1 MSWNAF
7 GARGGIGAVVVA
19 VLLAVSSCL
28 AVAGCKDKP
37 ATTGGSGSADKPATK
52 TGDFVIGAYLSMTG
66 SMADF
71 GISTERGALIAIDE
85 INAAGGV
92 KGRKL
97 ALKTLDDQGKAD
109 EAGNAVTRLIDV
121 DKADAILGEVA
132 SSLSLVGGRIAQ
144 RRGIPMVSPS
154 STNSQVTAI
163 GDYVFRACFLDPFQ
177 GWVMAKFAREKL
189 NASKAA
195 VLKDVR
201 NDYSIGLADAFVKS
215 FKISGGKI
223 LIEQSYGQ
231 GDTDFSA
238 QLTAIK
244 AQNPDVL
251 FLPGYYAEVGNIA
264 KQARRLGLK
273 MPLLGGDGWE
283 SPQLF
288 EIGGADIVGSYFS
301 THFAADAPGQR
312 AQSFIAAYKKK
323 HGEEPTG
330 MAALGY
336 DGVLMIADA
345 AKRATDSSPKALRD
359 ALAKTQN
366 IDAATGKI
374 TLDAKR
380 NPVKPAVV
388 VKVVEKKAIFD
399 SLVEPP
405 S

>member
-7 GARGGIGAVVVA
+7 GARGALGAI
-19 VLLAVSSCL
+19 VLAGGLAAL
-28 AVAGCKDKP
+28 AAAGCKEKA
-37 ATTGGSGSADKPATK
+37 ATSGGSATGDKAAPTR
-52 TGDFVIGAYLSMTG
+52 DFVIGAYLSMTG

-71 GISTERGALIAIDE
+71 GISTERGALLAIDE
-85 INAAGGV
+85 INAAGGI

-154 STNSQVTAI
+154 STNSQVTEI

-177 GWVMAKFAREKL
+177 GWVMARFAREKL
-189 NASKAA
+189 KAMKAA

-215 FKISGGKI
+215 FTISGGRI
-223 LIEQSYGQ
+223 VIEQSYGQ

-264 KQARRLGLK
+264 KQARRLGLTA
-273 MPLLGGDGWE
+273 PLLGGDGWE
-283 SPQLF
+283 SPQLY

-301 THFAADAPGQR
+301 THFAADAPGDR
-312 AQSFIAAYKKK
+312 AQRFIAAYKKK

-336 DGVLMIADA
+336 DAVLVIADA
-345 AKRATDSSPKALRD
+345 AKRATDASPKALRD
-359 ALAKTQN
+359 ALAKTKD

-388 VKVVEKKAIFD
+388 VKVVGKKAVFD
-399 SLVEPP
+399 SLVSPP
-405 S
+405 Y

>member
-1 MSWNAF
+1 MTA
-7 GARGGIGAVVVA
+7 AVLVA
-19 VLLAVSSCL
+19 VLGLGALA
-28 AVAGCKDKP
+28 CKEKP
-37 ATTGGSGSADKPATK
+37 AQQSGGEPGAAPAAK

-71 GISTERGALIAIDE
+71 GINTERGALMAIEE

-92 KGRKL
+92 KGRKF

-144 RRGIPMVSPS
+144 RRGIPMITPA
-154 STNSQVTAI
+154 STNSQVTEV

-177 GWVMAKFAREKL
+177 GWVMARFARDKL
-189 NASKAA
+189 KAGKAA

-201 NDYSIGLADAFVKS
+201 NDYSIGLAAAFVKA
-215 FKISGGKI
+215 FNEAGGKI
-223 LIEQSYGQ
+223 AIEQSYSQ

-244 AQNPDVL
+244 AQNADVL
-251 FLPGYYAEVGNIA
+251 FVPGYYAEVGNVA
-264 KQARRLGLK
+264 KQARRLGLSA
-273 MPLLGGDGWE
+273 PLLGGDGWE

-312 AQSFIAAYKKK
+312 AQAFIAAYRKKYNA
-323 HGEEPTG
+323 EPTG

-336 DGVLMIADA
+336 DAVLVLADA
-345 AKRATDSSPKALRD
+345 AKRAKDSSPKALRD
-359 ALAKTQN
+359 ALAATKDV
-366 IDAATGKI
+366 DASTGKI

-388 VKVVEKKAIFD
+388 VKVADKKAVFD
-399 SLVEPP
+399 SMVDPP
-405 S
+405 